1 LDSATSSLKGRSLT
15 SRPIAHSIS
24 KKPAQNKSSM
34 ESDEGEGGNAE
45 ALRGVGGMFEVSTES
60 KRKIRFRVTTHAE
73 RANHSGFCPK

>member
-1 LDSATSSLKGRSLT
+1 MEAPPLAPS
-15 SRPIAHSIS
+15 PIQFQ
-24 KKPAQNKSSM
+24 KNPAQNKSSM

>member
-1 LDSATSSLKGRSLT
+1 
-15 SRPIAHSIS
+15 
-24 KKPAQNKSSM
+24 M